1 MTIASLTLS
10 TGETARI
17 EADPFVP
24 GSVQLIL
31 SDTPQSHVN
40 PEDPTDLFFEYV
52 RRMGHVIDVFRDPG
66 SPISALHLGGGAFT
80 LPRYVEATRPGSRQQ
95 VIELSGELVDFV
107 KTHIPLPRRASI
119 RVRRG
124 DAREKLA
131 SLPQSMQGST
141 DVIVVD
147 VFSGAQTPAHLT
159 SVEFYISLKSFLH
172 PGGIVLVNVADGQGQ
187 RFTRSQAATMRHVF
201 GSVIAMAES
210 QVLKGRRFGNVVLAA
225 GFADPFPLHRLMALG
240 PHPATL
246 LEGESMDRFIAGAK
260 PVRDS
265 EAIDSPAPPKD
276 VFGGGR

>member
-10 TGETARI
+10 TGEIARI

-24 GSVQLIL
+24 GAVQLFL
-31 SDTPQSHVN
+31 GDTPQSQVN
-40 PEDPTDLFFEYV
+40 PTDPTDLFFEYV

-66 SPISALHLGGGAFT
+66 TPIYALHLGGGAFT
-80 LPRYVEATRPGSRQQ
+80 IPRYIEATRPDSRQQ
-95 VIELSGELVDFV
+95 VIELSGELIDFV

-131 SLPQSMQGST
+131 SLPQSMKGTT
-141 DVIVVD
+141 DLIVVD

-159 SVEFYISLKSFLH
+159 SVEFYASLQAFLK
-172 PGGIVLVNVADGQGQ
+172 PGGVILVNAADGQGQ
-187 RFTRSQAATMRHVF
+187 RFTRGQAATMRHVF

-246 LEGESMDRFIAGAK
+246 LEGETMERFIAGAK
-260 PVRDS
+260 PVFDG
-265 EAIDSPAPPKD
+265 EAVASPAPPEGI
-276 VFGGGR
+276 FGANR